1 VRKLLS
7 NKNGYTQ
14 MVTGILALFIV
25 IIAGVMIFWE
35 VADSFTFTNADA
47 NDSKNITTDMF
58 STIVPLMVLIGLV
71 LVAGVIIGII
81 SKFGG

>member
-1 VRKLLS
+1 MRKLLS
-7 NKNGYTQ
+7 NKNGYTK

-35 VADSFTFTNADA
+35 VADSFTFTNDAA
-47 NDSKNITTDMF
+47 NDSKNTTTDMF